1 MNSNIYM
8 YVCVCVFMYIYNTS
22 LYINI
27 TKKIMSH
34 FTIKTTICKISTST
48 KNFNP
53 EKTVKTIPNIKL
65 EIKT

>member
-1 MNSNIYM
+1 M
-8 YVCVCVFMYIYNTS
+8 
-22 LYINI
+22 
-27 TKKIMSH
+27 MSH

-65 EIKT
+65 EIKTYKYYMHIT